1 MSGGPGSRAGR
12 LAAEFAVIVIGVL
25 VALVLESWWSERE
38 DRRFEAELREDMV
51 AEFRENREILRA
63 DLAENDSV
71 RTRWR
76 GFLALDDAD
85 MLAMGDERFGGLLQ
99 FSSVGRAGFDPAMGS
114 VQALVE
120 SGNVTAI
127 RDRELRLRLARW
139 AGLLS
144 EGRRKNLYAGDDLRD
159 NVLPTLMRAR
169 ADRRWT
175 PEERRMA
182 REVLGNHLGVMQMVL
197 DNQQQLLEAAG
208 AILDYLDS

>member
-1 MSGGPGSRAGR
+1 MSGRTRTGLPR
-12 LAAEFAVIVIGVL
+12 LAAEFAVIVVGVL

-38 DRRFEAELREDMV
+38 SRRFEAELREDMV

-71 RTRWR
+71 RTLWR
-76 GFLALDDAD
+76 AFVEMDD
-85 MLAMGDERFGGLLQ
+85 GELL
-99 FSSVGRAGFDPAMGS
+99 SMSDTAVDSTPIGSVGWAGFDPAMGT

-127 RDRELRLRLARW
+127 RERELRLRLARW
-139 AGLLS
+139 SGLLT

-159 NVLPTLMRAR
+159 NVLPTFMRAR
-169 ADRRWT
+169 ADGRWT

-182 REVLGNHLGVMQMVL
+182 REVLGNHLGVMEMVME
-197 DNQQQLLEAAG
+197 NQQRLLQAAE
-208 AILDYLDS
+208 AILDYLDP